1 MVCVLGVIASC
12 YGVLLAHRPV
22 IETLNPLMMQHS
34 HLVALKPRR
43 EAVWRSKC
51 RPPRRKR
58 AVKGEVVCVL
68 GTTASGR
75 VCCSHANPLLRVGT
89 RYIARKPASW
99 SVGGIAQAQNSRPAC
114 GSEDPRSE

>member
-1 MVCVLGVIASC
+1 M
-12 YGVLLAHRPV
+12 
-22 IETLNPLMMQHS
+22 
-34 HLVALKPRR
+34 
-43 EAVWRSKC
+43 
-51 RPPRRKR
+51 
-58 AVKGEVVCVL
+58 VCVL

-114 GSEDPRSE
+114 GLGDPGSEQRARVRISGPTCELQAHTPDICHGSSCIKGHFPPH